1 MRTESKACGCGNVAP
16 ERKGPDGACTP
27 PRKGEAQMK
36 SILKKDRILVFV
48 ALLGLLASLA
58 PLAARTRAEESNKYY
73 DYILDYS
80 SLRYMASQSTQSE
93 GEWLDRFASLGIDKA
108 TVAEATALGLNG
120 SAGIP
125 IHAMTVKDATG
136 LFGWESNYPDEVVG
150 WMRAST
156 DVSDAIICTDTAE
169 AFDWVMNAFNARV
182 ENFTA
187 RTCRD
192 GEKGFIFLAQQPGG
206 AKGEGLLKLRLGIW
220 PDIASLL
227 EEHGYQIVPRT
238 ETMKGENGTRFAQAY
253 IEVLEQYASPYFMN
267 NGDELIGYES
277 DEGRELL
284 AQYLRES
291 GASLAMVE
299 QNDQSQNITWPG
311 TVELLNSIDY
321 HGIRVFNEWGYIQN
335 RYAYCGYTGPEE
347 ITNSFFRAIV
357 ERNCKVIWLKMILE
371 PDNDVS
377 WDADQTEWTYITDP
391 AAYEKMILD
400 LDARLE
406 PMGYTRTTVPPMELE
421 TPSAALHIV
430 QGIGT
435 AALLV
440 LLFDLFFLVSRRTSL
455 LLLALAALGMTGLAV
470 LKPASYPL
478 LLSMAGGI
486 VMPSIAAV
494 GLCRVMLEKRRQA
507 PRPGLG
513 RLLGDA
519 AVTALT
525 AIATA
530 LCGSLLAS
538 AALSQLS
545 YILEIDLYRGVKL
558 MQLIPIGLFALAYLL
573 VFAYE
578 ETGARDAV
586 LAHVGP
592 RGEKGRIKRF
602 NAYFVEL
609 MKTPMQLGW
618 FLAVVVIAVAA
629 VFLLAVFVYYIY
641 RTGNSATTSSTEL
654 AFRNFLENT
663 LVIRPRTKEM
673 IVGWPMLLLFV
684 WSLRRGM
691 KFLPMVFGLGMTIG
705 LVSVVNTFLHIR
717 TPFLI
722 SLLRTGWGVLF
733 GLLIGLALVL
743 LAELIYR
750 AVRHICGVEK
760 HV

>member
-1 MRTESKACGCGNVAP
+1 
-16 ERKGPDGACTP
+16 
-27 PRKGEAQMK
+27 MK

-58 PLAARTRAEESNKYY
+58 PLAARTKAEQSNRYY

-125 IHAMTVKDATG
+125 IHAMTVKDAMG
-136 LFGWESNYPDEVVG
+136 DFGWESNYPDEVVG

-169 AFDWVMNAFNARV
+169 AFDWVMDAFNARV

-187 RTCRD
+187 KTCRD

-253 IEVLEQYASPYFMN
+253 IEVLEHYASPYFMN
-267 NGDELIGYES
+267 SGDELIGYES
-277 DEGRELL
+277 AEGRELL

-421 TPSAALHIV
+421 TPSAALRIV

-494 GLCRVMLEKRRQA
+494 GLCRVMREKRRQA
-507 PRPGLG
+507 PRAWTAAG
-513 RLLGDA
+513 RCRGHGTDCHRDGALRLA
-519 AVTALT
+519 ACLRRAL
-525 AIATA
+525 
-530 LCGSLLAS
+530 
-538 AALSQLS
+538 AALLHSGDRPLPRREAHAAHSHRIVCAGLS
-545 YILEIDLYRGVKL
+545 A
-558 MQLIPIGLFALAYLL
+558 GLRL
-573 VFAYE
+573 
-578 ETGARDAV
+578 
-586 LAHVGP
+586 
-592 RGEKGRIKRF
+592 
-602 NAYFVEL
+602 
-609 MKTPMQLGW
+609 
-618 FLAVVVIAVAA
+618 
-629 VFLLAVFVYYIY
+629 
-641 RTGNSATTSSTEL
+641 
-654 AFRNFLENT
+654 
-663 LVIRPRTKEM
+663 
-673 IVGWPMLLLFV
+673 
-684 WSLRRGM
+684 
-691 KFLPMVFGLGMTIG
+691 
-705 LVSVVNTFLHIR
+705 
-717 TPFLI
+717 
-722 SLLRTGWGVLF
+722 
-733 GLLIGLALVL
+733 
-743 LAELIYR
+743 
-750 AVRHICGVEK
+750 
-760 HV
+760 

>member
-1 MRTESKACGCGNVAP
+1 
-16 ERKGPDGACTP
+16 
-27 PRKGEAQMK
+27 
-36 SILKKDRILVFV
+36 
-48 ALLGLLASLA
+48 
-58 PLAARTRAEESNKYY
+58 
-73 DYILDYS
+73 
-80 SLRYMASQSTQSE
+80 
-93 GEWLDRFASLGIDKA
+93 
-108 TVAEATALGLNG
+108 
-120 SAGIP
+120 
-125 IHAMTVKDATG
+125 
-136 LFGWESNYPDEVVG
+136 
-150 WMRAST
+150 
-156 DVSDAIICTDTAE
+156 
-169 AFDWVMNAFNARV
+169 
-182 ENFTA
+182 
-187 RTCRD
+187 
-192 GEKGFIFLAQQPGG
+192 
-206 AKGEGLLKLRLGIW
+206 
-220 PDIASLL
+220 
-227 EEHGYQIVPRT
+227 
-238 ETMKGENGTRFAQAY
+238 
-253 IEVLEQYASPYFMN
+253 MN
-267 NGDELIGYES
+267 NGDELVGYED
-277 DEGRELL
+277 DESLELL
-284 AQYLRES
+284 TQYLNES
-291 GASLAMVE
+291 GASVAMME
-299 QNDQSQNITWPG
+299 QNDQSQNLVWPG
-311 TVELLNSIDY
+311 TLKSCSTTRAIAVCAFSTSGPTSRTAISTAATN
-321 HGIRVFNEWGYIQN
+321 
-335 RYAYCGYTGPEE
+335 GPEE
-347 ITNSFFRAIV
+347 ITNTFFRAIA
-357 ERNCKVIWLKMILE
+357 ERNCKIIFLKMILE
-371 PDNDVS
+371 PDTDVS
-377 WDADQTEWTYITDP
+377 WDADRDGVGLHHRP
-391 AAYEKMILD
+391 LPPMSRCSLD

-525 AIATA
+525 AIVTA

-602 NAYFVEL
+602 NAYFAEL

-673 IVGWPMLLLFV
+673 IVGWPMLLLFI

-750 AVRHICGVEK
+750 AVRHFCGVEK

>member
-1 MRTESKACGCGNVAP
+1 
-16 ERKGPDGACTP
+16 
-27 PRKGEAQMK
+27 
-36 SILKKDRILVFV
+36 
-48 ALLGLLASLA
+48 
-58 PLAARTRAEESNKYY
+58 
-73 DYILDYS
+73 
-80 SLRYMASQSTQSE
+80 
-93 GEWLDRFASLGIDKA
+93 
-108 TVAEATALGLNG
+108 
-120 SAGIP
+120 
-125 IHAMTVKDATG
+125 MTVKDAMG
-136 LFGWESNYPDEVVG
+136 DFGWESSYPDEVIG
-150 WMRAST
+150 WMRESK

-169 AFDWVMNAFNARV
+169 AFDWVMDAFNARV

-187 RTCRD
+187 KTCRD
-192 GEKGFIFLAQQPGG
+192 GEKSFIFLAQQPGG

-238 ETMKGENGTRFAQAY
+238 ETMKGMNGTRFAQAY
-253 IEVLEQYASPYFMN
+253 IEVLEHYASPYFMN

-277 DEGRELL
+277 AEGRELL
-284 AQYLRES
+284 TQYLRES

-513 RLLGDA
+513 QLLGDA
-519 AVTALT
+519 TVTALT
-525 AIATA
+525 AIAAA
-530 LCGSLLAS
+530 LCGSLGRHCDAVHRGGRPLPRDAGKAPAGAAPGAWTAAGRCRGHGTDCHRDGALRLAACLRRAL
-538 AALSQLS
+538 AALLHSGDRPLPRREAHAAHSHRIVCAGLS
-545 YILEIDLYRGVKL
+545 A
-558 MQLIPIGLFALAYLL
+558 GLRL
-573 VFAYE
+573 
-578 ETGARDAV
+578 
-586 LAHVGP
+586 
-592 RGEKGRIKRF
+592 
-602 NAYFVEL
+602 
-609 MKTPMQLGW
+609 
-618 FLAVVVIAVAA
+618 
-629 VFLLAVFVYYIY
+629 
-641 RTGNSATTSSTEL
+641 
-654 AFRNFLENT
+654 
-663 LVIRPRTKEM
+663 
-673 IVGWPMLLLFV
+673 
-684 WSLRRGM
+684 
-691 KFLPMVFGLGMTIG
+691 
-705 LVSVVNTFLHIR
+705 
-717 TPFLI
+717 
-722 SLLRTGWGVLF
+722 
-733 GLLIGLALVL
+733 
-743 LAELIYR
+743 
-750 AVRHICGVEK
+750 
-760 HV
+760 

>member
-1 MRTESKACGCGNVAP
+1 
-16 ERKGPDGACTP
+16 
-27 PRKGEAQMK
+27 MK

-80 SLRYMASQSTQSE
+80 SLRYMASQSTRSE

-108 TVAEATALGLNG
+108 TVAEASALGLDA

-125 IHAMTVKDATG
+125 IHSMTVKDAMG
-136 LFGWESNYPDEVVG
+136 DFGWESSYPDEVVG
-150 WMRAST
+150 WMRESK
-156 DVSDAIICTDTAE
+156 DVSNAIICTDTAE

-187 RTCRD
+187 KTCRD
-192 GEKGFIFLAQQPGG
+192 GEKGFIFLSQQPDG
-206 AKGEGLLKLRLGIW
+206 AKGEKLLNLRLGIW

-238 ETMKGENGTRFAQAY
+238 ETMKGMNGTRFAQAY

-267 NGDELIGYES
+267 NGDELIGHES

-284 AQYLRES
+284 TQYLRES

-478 LLSMAGGI
+478 LLSMAGGGGGA
-486 VMPSIAAV
+486 VLAA
-494 GLCRVMLEKRRQA
+494 GA
-507 PRPGLG
+507 GG
-513 RLLGDA
+513 
-519 AVTALT
+519 
-525 AIATA
+525 

-602 NAYFVEL
+602 NAYFAEL

-673 IVGWPMLLLFV
+673 IVGWPMLLLFI

-750 AVRHICGVEK
+750 AVRHFCGVEK

>member
-1 MRTESKACGCGNVAP
+1 
-16 ERKGPDGACTP
+16 
-27 PRKGEAQMK
+27 MK

-48 ALLGLLASLA
+48 ALLGLLASLV
-58 PLAARTRAEESNKYY
+58 PLAARTKAEQSNRYY

-80 SLRYMASQSTQSE
+80 SLRYMASQSTRSE
-93 GEWLDRFASLGIDKA
+93 GEWLELFASLGIRKV
-108 TVAEATALGLNG
+108 TVAEATALGLDA

-125 IHAMTVKDATG
+125 IHSMTVKDAMG
-136 LFGWESNYPDEVVG
+136 DFGWESSYPDEVIG
-150 WMRAST
+150 WMRESK

-187 RTCRD
+187 KTCRD
-192 GEKGFIFLAQQPGG
+192 GEKGFIFLSQQPDGL
-206 AKGEGLLKLRLGIW
+206 KGEKLLNLRLGIW

-238 ETMKGENGTRFAQAY
+238 EMMKGMNGTRFAQAY

-267 NGDELIGYES
+267 SGDELIGYES
-277 DEGRELL
+277 AEGRELL

-391 AAYEKMILD
+391 TAYEKMILD

-440 LLFDLFFLVSRRTSL
+440 LLFDLFFLISRRTSL

-494 GLCRVMLEKRRQA
+494 GLCRVMREKRRQT

-602 NAYFVEL
+602 NAYFAKL
-609 MKTPMQLGW
+609 MKTPIVRNGKK
-618 FLAVVVIAVAA
+618 
-629 VFLLAVFVYYIY
+629 
-641 RTGNSATTSSTEL
+641 AT
-654 AFRNFLENT
+654 
-663 LVIRPRTKEM
+663 
-673 IVGWPMLLLFV
+673 VGYCPEV
-684 WSLRRGM
+684 WA
-691 KFLPMVFGLGMTIG
+691 T
-705 LVSVVNTFLHIR
+705 
-717 TPFLI
+717 
-722 SLLRTGWGVLF
+722 W
-733 GLLIGLALVL
+733 
-743 LAELIYR
+743 E
-750 AVRHICGVEK
+750 
-760 HV
+760 

>member
-1 MRTESKACGCGNVAP
+1 M
-16 ERKGPDGACTP
+16 
-27 PRKGEAQMK
+27 
-36 SILKKDRILVFV
+36 
-48 ALLGLLASLA
+48 
-58 PLAARTRAEESNKYY
+58 
-73 DYILDYS
+73 
-80 SLRYMASQSTQSE
+80 
-93 GEWLDRFASLGIDKA
+93 
-108 TVAEATALGLNG
+108 
-120 SAGIP
+120 
-125 IHAMTVKDATG
+125 
-136 LFGWESNYPDEVVG
+136 
-150 WMRAST
+150 
-156 DVSDAIICTDTAE
+156 
-169 AFDWVMNAFNARV
+169 
-182 ENFTA
+182 
-187 RTCRD
+187 
-192 GEKGFIFLAQQPGG
+192 
-206 AKGEGLLKLRLGIW
+206 
-220 PDIASLL
+220 
-227 EEHGYQIVPRT
+227 
-238 ETMKGENGTRFAQAY
+238 
-253 IEVLEQYASPYFMN
+253 
-267 NGDELIGYES
+267 
-277 DEGRELL
+277 
-284 AQYLRES
+284 
-291 GASLAMVE
+291 
-299 QNDQSQNITWPG
+299 
-311 TVELLNSIDY
+311 
-321 HGIRVFNEWGYIQN
+321 
-335 RYAYCGYTGPEE
+335 
-347 ITNSFFRAIV
+347 

-421 TPSAALHIV
+421 TPSVALRIV

-455 LLLALAALGMTGLAV
+455 LLLVLAALGMTGLAV

-602 NAYFVEL
+602 NAYFAEL

-673 IVGWPMLLLFV
+673 IVGWPMLLLFI
-684 WSLRRGM
+684 WSLRRDM

-750 AVRHICGVEK
+750 AVRHFCGVEK

>member
-1 MRTESKACGCGNVAP
+1 
-16 ERKGPDGACTP
+16 
-27 PRKGEAQMK
+27 MK

-58 PLAARTRAEESNKYY
+58 PLAARTKAEQSNRYY

-93 GEWLDRFASLGIDKA
+93 GEWLDRFASLGIRKV
-108 TVAEATALGLNG
+108 TVAEATALGLDA

-125 IHAMTVKDATG
+125 IHSMTVKDAMG
-136 LFGWESNYPDEVVG
+136 DFGWESSYPDEVIG

-169 AFDWVMNAFNARV
+169 AFDWVMDAFNARV

-187 RTCRD
+187 KTCRD

-220 PDIASLL
+220 PDITALL

-284 AQYLRES
+284 TQYLRES

-602 NAYFVEL
+602 NAYFAEL

-641 RTGNSATTSSTEL
+641 RTGNSATTSSAEL

-673 IVGWPMLLLFV
+673 IVGWPMLLLFI

-750 AVRHICGVEK
+750 AVRHFCGVEK

>member
-1 MRTESKACGCGNVAP
+1 
-16 ERKGPDGACTP
+16 
-27 PRKGEAQMK
+27 MK
-36 SILKKDRILVFV
+36 SILKKDRILVFI

-58 PLAARTRAEESNKYY
+58 PLAARTKAEQSNRYY

-93 GEWLDRFASLGIDKA
+93 GEWLDRFASLGIRKV
-108 TVAEATALGLNG
+108 TVAEATALGLDA

-125 IHAMTVKDATG
+125 IHSMTVKDAMG
-136 LFGWESNYPDEVVG
+136 DFGWESSYPDEVIG

-187 RTCRD
+187 KTCRD
-192 GEKGFIFLAQQPGG
+192 GEKGFIFLSQQPDG
-206 AKGEGLLKLRLGIW
+206 AKGEKLLNLRLGIW

-238 ETMKGENGTRFAQAY
+238 ETMKGMNGTRFAQAY
-253 IEVLEQYASPYFMN
+253 IEVLEHYASPYFMN
-267 NGDELIGYES
+267 NGDELIGHES

-284 AQYLRES
+284 TQYLRES

-421 TPSAALHIV
+421 TPSAALRIV

-440 LLFDLFFLVSRRTSL
+440 LLFDLFFLVSRRTCL
-455 LLLALAALGMTGLAV
+455 ILLALAALGMAGLAV

-530 LCGSLLAS
+530 LCG
-538 AALSQLS
+538 
-545 YILEIDLYRGVKL
+545 
-558 MQLIPIGLFALAYLL
+558 
-573 VFAYE
+573 
-578 ETGARDAV
+578 
-586 LAHVGP
+586 
-592 RGEKGRIKRF
+592 
-602 NAYFVEL
+602 
-609 MKTPMQLGW
+609 
-618 FLAVVVIAVAA
+618 
-629 VFLLAVFVYYIY
+629 
-641 RTGNSATTSSTEL
+641 
-654 AFRNFLENT
+654 
-663 LVIRPRTKEM
+663 
-673 IVGWPMLLLFV
+673 
-684 WSLRRGM
+684 
-691 KFLPMVFGLGMTIG
+691 
-705 LVSVVNTFLHIR
+705 
-717 TPFLI
+717 
-722 SLLRTGWGVLF
+722 
-733 GLLIGLALVL
+733 
-743 LAELIYR
+743 
-750 AVRHICGVEK
+750 
-760 HV
+760 

>member
-1 MRTESKACGCGNVAP
+1 
-16 ERKGPDGACTP
+16 
-27 PRKGEAQMK
+27 MK

-80 SLRYMASQSTQSE
+80 SLRYMASQSTRSE

-125 IHAMTVKDATG
+125 IHAMTVKDAMG
-136 LFGWESNYPDEVVG
+136 DFGWESSYPDEVIG

-187 RTCRD
+187 KTCRD
-192 GEKGFIFLAQQPGG
+192 GEKGFIFLSQQPDGL
-206 AKGEGLLKLRLGIW
+206 KGEKLLNLRLGIW

-238 ETMKGENGTRFAQAY
+238 ETMKGMNGTRFAQAY
-253 IEVLEQYASPYFMN
+253 IEVLEHYASPYFMN

-277 DEGRELL
+277 AEGRELL
-284 AQYLRES
+284 TQYLRES

-335 RYAYCGYTGPEE
+335 RYAYYGYTGPEE

-455 LLLALAALGMTGLAV
+455 LLLVLAALGMTGLAV

-519 AVTALT
+519 AVTALA

-558 MQLIPIGLFALAYLL
+558 MQLIPIGLFARAYLL
-573 VFAYE
+573 VFA
-578 ETGARDAV
+578 
-586 LAHVGP
+586 
-592 RGEKGRIKRF
+592 
-602 NAYFVEL
+602 
-609 MKTPMQLGW
+609 
-618 FLAVVVIAVAA
+618 
-629 VFLLAVFVYYIY
+629 
-641 RTGNSATTSSTEL
+641 
-654 AFRNFLENT
+654 
-663 LVIRPRTKEM
+663 
-673 IVGWPMLLLFV
+673 
-684 WSLRRGM
+684 
-691 KFLPMVFGLGMTIG
+691 
-705 LVSVVNTFLHIR
+705 
-717 TPFLI
+717 
-722 SLLRTGWGVLF
+722 
-733 GLLIGLALVL
+733 
-743 LAELIYR
+743 
-750 AVRHICGVEK
+750 
-760 HV
+760 

>member
-16 ERKGPDGACTP
+16 EREEPDGACAL

-48 ALLGLLASLA
+48 ALLGLLASLV
-58 PLAARTRAEESNKYY
+58 PLAARTKAEQSNRYY

-80 SLRYMASQSTQSE
+80 SLRYMASQSTRSE
-93 GEWLDRFASLGIDKA
+93 GEWLELFASLGIRKV
-108 TVAEATALGLNG
+108 TVAEATALGLDA

-125 IHAMTVKDATG
+125 IHSMTVKDAMG
-136 LFGWESNYPDEVVG
+136 DFGWESSYPDEVIG
-150 WMRAST
+150 WMRESK

-187 RTCRD
+187 KTCRD
-192 GEKGFIFLAQQPGG
+192 GEKGFIFLSQQPDGL
-206 AKGEGLLKLRLGIW
+206 KGEKLLNLRLGIW

-238 ETMKGENGTRFAQAY
+238 ETMKGMNGTRFAQAY

-267 NGDELIGYES
+267 SGDELIGYES

-391 AAYEKMILD
+391 TAYEKMILD

-440 LLFDLFFLVSRRTSL
+440 LLFDLFFLISRRTSL

-494 GLCRVMLEKRRQA
+494 GLCRVMREKRRQT

-602 NAYFVEL
+602 NAYFAEL

-750 AVRHICGVEK
+750 AVRHFCGVEK

>member
-1 MRTESKACGCGNVAP
+1 
-16 ERKGPDGACTP
+16 
-27 PRKGEAQMK
+27 MK

-125 IHAMTVKDATG
+125 IHAMTVKDAMG
-136 LFGWESNYPDEVVG
+136 DFGWESSYPDEVIG
-150 WMRAST
+150 WMRESK

-169 AFDWVMNAFNARV
+169 AFDWVMDAFNARV

-187 RTCRD
+187 KTCRD

-238 ETMKGENGTRFAQAY
+238 ETMKGMNGTRFAQAY

-277 DEGRELL
+277 AEGRELL
-284 AQYLRES
+284 TQYLRES

-357 ERNCKVIWLKMILE
+357 ERSCKVIWLKMILE

-494 GLCRVMLEKRRQA
+494 GLCRVMREKRRQA
-507 PRPGLG
+507 PRLGLG

-602 NAYFVEL
+602 NAYFAEL

-641 RTGNSATTSSTEL
+641 RTGNSATTSSAEL

-684 WSLRRGM
+684 WSLRRGIDTG
-691 KFLPMVFGLGMTIG
+691 PEQR
-705 LVSVVNTFLHIR
+705 IR
-717 TPFLI
+717 
-722 SLLRTGWGVLF
+722 
-733 GLLIGLALVL
+733 
-743 LAELIYR
+743 
-750 AVRHICGVEK
+750 
-760 HV
+760 

>member
-1 MRTESKACGCGNVAP
+1 
-16 ERKGPDGACTP
+16 
-27 PRKGEAQMK
+27 
-36 SILKKDRILVFV
+36 
-48 ALLGLLASLA
+48 
-58 PLAARTRAEESNKYY
+58 
-73 DYILDYS
+73 
-80 SLRYMASQSTQSE
+80 
-93 GEWLDRFASLGIDKA
+93 
-108 TVAEATALGLNG
+108 
-120 SAGIP
+120 
-125 IHAMTVKDATG
+125 
-136 LFGWESNYPDEVVG
+136 
-150 WMRAST
+150 MRASA

-169 AFDWVMNAFNARV
+169 AFDWVMDAFNARV

-187 RTCRD
+187 KTCRD
-192 GEKGFIFLAQQPGG
+192 GEKGFIFLSQQPDGL
-206 AKGEGLLKLRLGIW
+206 KGEKLLKLRLGIW

-277 DEGRELL
+277 AEGRELL

-421 TPSAALHIV
+421 TPSAALRIV

-486 VMPSIAAV
+486 MMPSIA
-494 GLCRVMLEKRRQA
+494 
-507 PRPGLG
+507 
-513 RLLGDA
+513 
-519 AVTALT
+519 ALT

-602 NAYFVEL
+602 NAYFAEL

>member
-1 MRTESKACGCGNVAP
+1 
-16 ERKGPDGACTP
+16 
-27 PRKGEAQMK
+27 MK
-36 SILKKDRILVFV
+36 SILKKDCILVFV

-58 PLAARTRAEESNKYY
+58 PLAARTKAEQSNRYY

-80 SLRYMASQSTQSE
+80 SLRYMASQSTRSE

-125 IHAMTVKDATG
+125 IHAMTVKDAMG
-136 LFGWESNYPDEVVG
+136 DFGWESSYPDEVIG

-169 AFDWVMNAFNARV
+169 AFDWVMDAFNARV

-187 RTCRD
+187 KTCRD
-192 GEKGFIFLAQQPGG
+192 GEKGFIFLSQQPDGL
-206 AKGEGLLKLRLGIW
+206 KGEKLLNLRLGIW

-277 DEGRELL
+277 AEGRELL
-284 AQYLRES
+284 TQYLRES

-455 LLLALAALGMTGLAV
+455 LLLVLAALGMTGLAV

-602 NAYFVEL
+602 NAYFAEL

-641 RTGNSATTSSTEL
+641 RTGNSATTSSAEL

-750 AVRHICGVEK
+750 AVRHFCGVEK
-760 HV
+760 HVYHSHFRLLRL

>member
-1 MRTESKACGCGNVAP
+1 MFTNRCARVIVEDILAHYANGKQSLRLR
-16 ERKGPDGACTP
+16 ERGSRAG
-27 PRKGEAQMK
+27 
-36 SILKKDRILVFV
+36 
-48 ALLGLLASLA
+48 
-58 PLAARTRAEESNKYY
+58 RTRRSVRTKAEQSNRYY

-80 SLRYMASQSTQSE
+80 SLRYMASQSTRSE

-125 IHAMTVKDATG
+125 IHAMTVKDAMG
-136 LFGWESNYPDEVVG
+136 DFGWESSYPDEVIG

-156 DVSDAIICTDTAE
+156 DVSDAIICTDTAK
-169 AFDWVMNAFNARV
+169 AFDWVMDAFNARV

-220 PDIASLL
+220 PDIAALL

-238 ETMKGENGTRFAQAY
+238 ETMKGMNGTRFAQAY
-253 IEVLEQYASPYFMN
+253 IEVLEHYASPYFMN

-421 TPSAALHIV
+421 TPSVALRIV

-455 LLLALAALGMTGLAV
+455 LLLVLAALGMTGLAV
-470 LKPASYPL
+470 LKPASYSL

-494 GLCRVMLEKRRQA
+494 GLCRVMREKRRQT

-602 NAYFVEL
+602 NAYFAEL

-641 RTGNSATTSSTEL
+641 RTGNSATTSSAEL

-750 AVRHICGVEK
+750 AVRHFCGVEK

>member
-16 ERKGPDGACTP
+16 EREGPDGACAS

-58 PLAARTRAEESNKYY
+58 PLAARTKAEQSNRYY

-93 GEWLDRFASLGIDKA
+93 GEWLDWFASLGIDKA

-125 IHAMTVKDATG
+125 IHAMTVKDAMG
-136 LFGWESNYPDEVVG
+136 DFGWESSYPDEVIG
-150 WMRAST
+150 WMRASK

-169 AFDWVMNAFNARV
+169 AFDWVMDAFNARV

-187 RTCRD
+187 KTCRD

-220 PDIASLL
+220 PDITSLL

-284 AQYLRES
+284 TQYLRES

-421 TPSAALHIV
+421 TPSAALRIV

-602 NAYFVEL
+602 NAYFAEL

-673 IVGWPMLLLFV
+673 IVGWPMLLLFI

-750 AVRHICGVEK
+750 AVRHFCGVEK

>member
-1 MRTESKACGCGNVAP
+1 
-16 ERKGPDGACTP
+16 
-27 PRKGEAQMK
+27 MK

-58 PLAARTRAEESNKYY
+58 PLAARTKAEQSNRYY

-93 GEWLDRFASLGIDKA
+93 GEWLDRFASLGIRKV
-108 TVAEATALGLNG
+108 TVAEATALGLDA

-125 IHAMTVKDATG
+125 IHSMTVKDAMG
-136 LFGWESNYPDEVVG
+136 DFGWESSYPDEVVG

-169 AFDWVMNAFNARV
+169 AFDWVMDAFNARV

-187 RTCRD
+187 KTCRD
-192 GEKGFIFLAQQPGG
+192 GEKGFIFLSQQPDGL
-206 AKGEGLLKLRLGIW
+206 KGEKLLKLRLGIW

-238 ETMKGENGTRFAQAY
+238 ETMKGMNGTRFAQAY

-267 NGDELIGYES
+267 SGDELIGYES

-284 AQYLRES
+284 TQYLRES

-421 TPSAALHIV
+421 TPSAALRIV

-435 AALLV
+435 AALLA

-470 LKPASYPL
+470 LRPASYPL

-486 VMPSIAAV
+486 VMPSIAAA
-494 GLCRVMLEKRRQA
+494 GLCRVMREKRRQA

-602 NAYFVEL
+602 NAYFAEL

-673 IVGWPMLLLFV
+673 IVGWPMLLLFI

-750 AVRHICGVEK
+750 AVRHFCGVEK

>member
-1 MRTESKACGCGNVAP
+1 
-16 ERKGPDGACTP
+16 
-27 PRKGEAQMK
+27 MK

-58 PLAARTRAEESNKYY
+58 PLAARTKAEQSNRYY

-80 SLRYMASQSTQSE
+80 SLRYMASQSTRSE

-125 IHAMTVKDATG
+125 IHAMTVKDAMG
-136 LFGWESNYPDEVVG
+136 DFGWESSYPDEVIG
-150 WMRAST
+150 WMRESK
-156 DVSDAIICTDTAE
+156 DVGDAIICTDTAE
-169 AFDWVMNAFNARV
+169 AFDWVMDAFNARV

-187 RTCRD
+187 KTCRD
-192 GEKGFIFLAQQPGG
+192 GEKGFIFLSQQPDGL
-206 AKGEGLLKLRLGIW
+206 KGEKLLNLRLGIW

-238 ETMKGENGTRFAQAY
+238 ETMKDMNGTRFAQAY
-253 IEVLEQYASPYFMN
+253 IEVLEHYASPYFMN

-421 TPSAALHIV
+421 TPSALLRIV

-440 LLFDLFFLVSRRTSL
+440 LLFDLFFLQPPHEPAPAGAGRAWHDGPCGAQACVLPAAAVDGGRHCDAVHRGGRPLPRDAGKAPAGAAPGAWTAAGRCRGYGAGCHRDGALRLAACLRR
-455 LLLALAALGMTGLAV
+455 ALAALLHSGDRPLPRREAHAAHSHRIVCAGL
-470 LKPASYPL
+470 S
-478 LLSMAGGI
+478 AG
-486 VMPSIAAV
+486 
-494 GLCRVMLEKRRQA
+494 L
-507 PRPGLG
+507 
-513 RLLGDA
+513 RL
-519 AVTALT
+519 
-525 AIATA
+525 
-530 LCGSLLAS
+530 
-538 AALSQLS
+538 
-545 YILEIDLYRGVKL
+545 
-558 MQLIPIGLFALAYLL
+558 
-573 VFAYE
+573 
-578 ETGARDAV
+578 
-586 LAHVGP
+586 
-592 RGEKGRIKRF
+592 
-602 NAYFVEL
+602 
-609 MKTPMQLGW
+609 
-618 FLAVVVIAVAA
+618 
-629 VFLLAVFVYYIY
+629 
-641 RTGNSATTSSTEL
+641 
-654 AFRNFLENT
+654 
-663 LVIRPRTKEM
+663 
-673 IVGWPMLLLFV
+673 
-684 WSLRRGM
+684 
-691 KFLPMVFGLGMTIG
+691 
-705 LVSVVNTFLHIR
+705 
-717 TPFLI
+717 
-722 SLLRTGWGVLF
+722 
-733 GLLIGLALVL
+733 
-743 LAELIYR
+743 
-750 AVRHICGVEK
+750 
-760 HV
+760 